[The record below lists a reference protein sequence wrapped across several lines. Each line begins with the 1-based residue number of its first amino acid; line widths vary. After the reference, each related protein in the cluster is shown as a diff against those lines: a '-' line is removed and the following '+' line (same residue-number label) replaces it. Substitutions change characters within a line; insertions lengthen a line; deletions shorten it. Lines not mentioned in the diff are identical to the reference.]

1 MKQALH
7 FFKQTIKKDR
17 LSHLYLISGPKGSG
31 KRRLVDEVIYMLLSK
46 DQASSVSSE
55 HLKVQ
60 IKERTLPNVMFIEPE
75 GQTVKKDQILMLQQE
90 FSKTALVKGPRIYVI
105 NHIEMIN
112 KSAANSLLKFME
124 EPLSKQVYGF
134 LLTENLDMTIRTIL
148 SRAQVIHMVNQSEE
162 ALEEKL
168 QAQNIDERV
177 AILAPYL
184 TKDIDEA
191 IALAEDPNFLAIID
205 FIEEFAIQ
213 WDNKDVSLPLFF
225 STKGR
230 FLLQDRAFFKNF
242 LELLLLYFVDLIH
255 YRANQ
260 PIVYRFLKEQIQAQS
275 DAMKTFEI
283 NALIASIQDILK
295 RQAYFI
301 NLELALD
308 QLAIR
313 LEKKR

>member
-1 MKQALH
+1 MNQALH

-31 KRRLVDEVIYMLLSK
+31 KSQLVDEVIYLLLTK
-46 DQASSVSSE
+46 DKAEDAQNE
-55 HLKVQ
+55 HIKEQ
-60 IKERTLPNVMFIEPE
+60 IKQRMLSNVMIIEPE
-75 GQTVKKDQILMLQQE
+75 GQTIKKDQIIALQKE
-90 FSKTALVKGPRIYVI
+90 FSKTALVGGPRVYVI
-105 NHIEMIN
+105 KNVEKMN
-112 KSAANSLLKFME
+112 QSAANSLLKFME
-124 EPLSKQVYGF
+124 EPLSAQVFGF
-134 LLTENLDMTIRTIL
+134 LLTENIDLMIRTIL
-148 SRAQVIHMVNQSEE
+148 SRSQVIHMINRSEE
-162 ALEEKL
+162 DLEKEL
-168 QAQNIDERV
+168 QQLNIDERV
-177 AILAPYL
+177 AILAPFL

-191 IALAEDPNFLAIID
+191 VLLAENPNFLAIID
-205 FIEEFAIQ
+205 FIEEIAIQ
-213 WDNKDVSLPLFF
+213 WYNKDVSLPLYF